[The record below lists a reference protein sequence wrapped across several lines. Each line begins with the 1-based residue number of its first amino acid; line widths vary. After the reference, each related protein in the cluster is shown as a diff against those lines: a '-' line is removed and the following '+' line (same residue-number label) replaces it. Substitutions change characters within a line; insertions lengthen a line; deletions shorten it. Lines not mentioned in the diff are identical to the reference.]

1 MGAYKYMKETYQKET
16 KERGDL
22 TKSRIFAWRREPTVT
37 RVEKPTNLIRART
50 LGYKAKDGYVI
61 ARVRIGRGRR
71 RRPSDRKG
79 RKPAHAYL
87 IVQPGTSLRGQAEQK
102 ANRKYS
108 NLEVLNS
115 YLVGEDGNYKFFEVI
130 LVDTARVGVKLNKR
144 RAYRGL
150 TSSGKKSRGYRAKG
164 KRTPRRRSKK
174 KERAQS
180 LGNKGEPG
188 TVKPKEKK
196 ESPKKR
202 TRKKASPKKKAP
214 PKAKE

>member
-1 MGAYKYMKETYQKET
+1 MGAYKYMRETYQKEL

-22 TKSRIFAWRREPTVT
+22 IKNKIFKWRRERVVT
-37 RVEKPTNLIRART
+37 PVERPTNLIRART
-50 LGYKAKDGYVI
+50 LGYKAKEGYVI
-61 ARVRIGRGRR
+61 ARVRVGKGRR

-102 ANRKYS
+102 ANRKYT

-130 LVDTARVGVKLNKR
+130 LVDAERAGLKLNKR

-150 TSSGKKSRGYRAKG
+150 TSVGKKSRGYRAKG
-164 KRTPRRRSKK
+164 NKRPRRRSKK
-174 KERAQS
+174 KERAGS
-180 LGNKGEPG
+180 LGKKGRPG
-188 TVKPKEKK
+188 TVKPSAKK
-196 ESPKKR
+196 ES
-202 TRKKASPKKKAP
+202 
-214 PKAKE
+214 KAKK

>member
-37 RVEKPTNLIRART
+37 RVEKPTNLVRART

-87 IVQPGTSLRGQAEQK
+87 IVQPGTSLKGQAEQK
-102 ANRKYS
+102 ANRRYS

-115 YLVGEDGNYKFFEVI
+115 YLVGEDGNYRFFEVI
-130 LVDTARVGVKLNKR
+130 LVDKEKVGIRLNKR

-150 TSSGKKSRGYRAKG
+150 TSTGTKSRGYRAKG
-164 KRTPRRRSKK
+164 KRKPRRRSKK
-174 KERAQS
+174 KERAKS
-180 LGNKGEPG
+180 LGKKGEPG
-188 TVKPKEKK
+188 TVAPASKKK
-196 ESPKKR
+196 ES
-202 TRKKASPKKKAP
+202 
-214 PKAKE
+214 KAKK

>member
-1 MGAYKYMKETYQKET
+1 MGAYKYMKETYQKEL

-22 TKSRIFAWRREPTVT
+22 IKNRIFKWRREPVVK
-37 RVEKPTNLIRART
+37 RVEKPTNLVRART
-50 LGYKAKDGYVI
+50 LGYKAKDGYVV
-61 ARVRIGRGRR
+61 ARVRIGKGKRR
-71 RRPSDRKG
+71 RQTPSGG

-87 IVQPGTSLRGQAEQK
+87 LVQPGTSLRGQAEQK

-115 YLVGEDGNYKFFEVI
+115 YVVGEDGNYKFFEVI
-130 LVDTARVGVKLNKR
+130 LVDKERTGTKLNKR
-144 RAYRGL
+144 RAYRGI

-164 KRTPRRRSKK
+164 KRKPRRRSKK
-174 KERAQS
+174 KERAKS
-180 LGNKGEPG
+180 LEKKGRPG

-196 ESPKKR
+196 EAPKKR
-202 TRKKASPKKKAP
+202 ARKKAAPKKRAP